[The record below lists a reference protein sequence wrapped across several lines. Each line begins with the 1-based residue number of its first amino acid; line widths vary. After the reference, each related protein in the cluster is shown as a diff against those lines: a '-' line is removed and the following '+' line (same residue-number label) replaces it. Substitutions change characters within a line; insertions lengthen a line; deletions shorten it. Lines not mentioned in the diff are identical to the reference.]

1 MGEVFNALETLNRT
15 MKLGLTS
22 SDLLRAEMGFKS
34 ALARQGNPDPT
45 LPEDPIALSEGY
57 EVVAT
62 IRPRAENLSLDQ
74 LSKFARREVYR
85 PRIRVDAKTVRQIDK
100 AVSAV
105 PQPAG
110 RAKTPRGSG

>member
-15 MKLGLTS
+15 MKLGLSS

-45 LPEDPIALSEGY
+45 LPEDRVELAEGY
-57 EVVAT
+57 EIVAT
-62 IRPRAENLSLDQ
+62 VQRRAENLSLDQ

-85 PRIRVDAKTVRQIDK
+85 PRIRVDAKTVRRIDR
-100 AVSAV
+100 AVAEV
-105 PQPAG
+105 PQP
-110 RAKTPRGSG
+110 RTRGSGA